1 MRYLPLID
9 IEHVAFRHGV
19 GDTNSHKN
27 EAILPCVGAVAWRT
41 WRPFTRIGRAKRVGR
56 HALQATV
63 PLTEDSNDSVQQR
76 YAL

>member
-27 EAILPCVGAVAWRT
+27 EAILPCVGAVGLGEGGELPPIGGEKKR
-41 WRPFTRIGRAKRVGR
+41 RGEEKERGRKRGRRKTRGRR
-56 HALQATV
+56 
-63 PLTEDSNDSVQQR
+63 SN
-76 YAL
+76 L